1 MRQILIV
8 LTFLICP
15 SLFSENE
22 DYIYRVDLILFKFLP
37 NLNTNE
43 EFDLPDFNFVED
55 LKTLSSMSYPEFI
68 EPMSLDLNYD
78 YSELFIEV
86 DSPAMTVDENLESD
100 SVVKPKN
107 RDFFELDIG
116 EEFSLLTEVK
126 ALQKSR
132 DYRVIG
138 HFSWFQQVVE
148 EGLSSPLLIDTEIF
162 KENKIFGTLN
172 VYKKRFL
179 HSDFNFYLAEKTE
192 ELDVQELKV
201 KLNKENNEEYEIL
214 TKEDSMRVTY
224 QLTQS
229 RKLKSGELHHID
241 HPKFGIIYRLVKA
254 EKIEQS

>member
-1 MRQILIV
+1 MKHIFIV
-8 LTFLICP
+8 LTVLMSPF
-15 SLFSENE
+15 LFSEKE
-22 DYIYRVDLILFKFLP
+22 DLIYRVDLILFKFLP
-37 NLNTNE
+37 NLNNNE
-43 EFDLPDFNFVED
+43 EFDPPNFNFIKE
-55 LKTLSSMSYPEFI
+55 LKTLSKMSYPKFI
-68 EPMSLDLNYD
+68 EPTLIDLNYEF
-78 YSELFIEV
+78 SELFIEV
-86 DSPAMTVDENLESD
+86 DSPIIMEDETLKSEV
-100 SVVKPKN
+100 VVKPKN
-107 RDFFELDIG
+107 RNFFELDVG

-148 EGLSSPLLIDTEIF
+148 EELSSPLLIDTEVF

-172 VYKKRFL
+172 IYKKRFL

-192 ELDVQELKV
+192 ELDIQELKV
-201 KLNKENNEEYEIL
+201 KVNKENIEEYEIL
-214 TKEDSMRVTY
+214 TKEDSMKVTY

-254 EKIEQS
+254 GKIEQS

>member
-43 EFDLPDFNFVED
+43 EFDLPNFNFVED

-68 EPMSLDLNYD
+68 EPISLDLNYD

-86 DSPAMTVDENLESD
+86 DSPAMIVDENLESD

-116 EEFSLLTEVK
+116 E
-126 ALQKSR
+126 
-132 DYRVIG
+132 
-138 HFSWFQQVVE
+138 
-148 EGLSSPLLIDTEIF
+148 
-162 KENKIFGTLN
+162 
-172 VYKKRFL
+172 
-179 HSDFNFYLAEKTE
+179 
-192 ELDVQELKV
+192 
-201 KLNKENNEEYEIL
+201 
-214 TKEDSMRVTY
+214 
-224 QLTQS
+224 
-229 RKLKSGELHHID
+229 
-241 HPKFGIIYRLVKA
+241 
-254 EKIEQS
+254 

>member
-68 EPMSLDLNYD
+68 EPISLDLNYD

-86 DSPAMTVDENLESD
+86 DSPAMIVDENLESD

-126 ALQKSR
+126 AFQKSR
-132 DYRVIG
+132 D
-138 HFSWFQQVVE
+138 
-148 EGLSSPLLIDTEIF
+148 
-162 KENKIFGTLN
+162 
-172 VYKKRFL
+172 
-179 HSDFNFYLAEKTE
+179 
-192 ELDVQELKV
+192 
-201 KLNKENNEEYEIL
+201 
-214 TKEDSMRVTY
+214 
-224 QLTQS
+224 
-229 RKLKSGELHHID
+229 
-241 HPKFGIIYRLVKA
+241 
-254 EKIEQS
+254 

>member
-43 EFDLPDFNFVED
+43 EFDLPNFNFVED

-68 EPMSLDLNYD
+68 EPISLDLNYD

-86 DSPAMTVDENLESD
+86 DSPAMIVDENLESD

-126 ALQKSR
+126 AFQKSR
-132 DYRVIG
+132 
-138 HFSWFQQVVE
+138 
-148 EGLSSPLLIDTEIF
+148 GLSCNRSF
-162 KENKIFGTLN
+162 
-172 VYKKRFL
+172 FL
-179 HSDFNFYLAEKTE
+179 VST
-192 ELDVQELKV
+192 
-201 KLNKENNEEYEIL
+201 
-214 TKEDSMRVTY
+214 SC
-224 QLTQS
+224 
-229 RKLKSGELHHID
+229 
-241 HPKFGIIYRLVKA
+241 
-254 EKIEQS
+254 